1 MKTIKIIIVLMIA
14 CFIAYS
20 CESST
25 YEEIAGEVANPT
37 YTSNVKSIIDN
48 NCLSCHS
55 AVGGEYPT
63 METYVQVKD
72 AAENGNMVCR
82 IDDQSCGTVM
92 PQSGRMAQVKINII
106 KEWVANGCPN

>member
-1 MKTIKIIIVLMIA
+1 
-14 CFIAYS
+14 
-20 CESST
+20 
-25 YEEIAGEVANPT
+25 
-37 YTSNVKSIIDN
+37 
-48 NCLSCHS
+48 
-55 AVGGEYPT
+55 

-92 PQSGRMAQVKINII
+92 PKSGRMPQVKINII